1 MPTSLLESSLFEN
14 AIQGARGQ
22 IVAQL
27 PGDGDASWF
36 RAMLEL
42 AVAALRRDETPAVVV
57 QHPQHLADFHRASIS
72 GPVPPVRPARR
83 GDTTRIRH
91 RDGLTCVA
99 ARTLRDVAAYLV

>member
-57 QHPQHLADFHRASIS
+57 QHPQQLADFHRASIS

-83 GDTTRIRH
+83 GGITFT
-91 RDGLTCVA
+91 LTGRGERMRASGPVE
-99 ARTLRDVAAYLV
+99 RDVRRP